1 MLSIRLP
8 ENTQIII
15 NETHIKIIGQYGT
28 FIKKKSKEIKL
39 YSDSKKLYLLDSKH
53 FFYLNLIEILLWGA
67 NKTFF
72 KKLKIIGIGFRATIE
87 DNILVLRLG
96 FSHQIMFKIPND
108 IQIYIPQTNI
118 LLIIGKNKQLVSEVA
133 ASIRSLKLPEPYKG
147 KGIHY
152 FDEIIIQKEGKKN

>member
-39 YSDSKKLYLLDSKH
+39 YCDSKKIYLLDSKYL
-53 FFYLNLIEILLWGA
+53 FYLNLIEILLWGA

-72 KKLKIIGIGFRATIE
+72 KKLKIIGVGFKVSIE
-87 DNILVLRLG
+87 NNSLNLRLG
-96 FSHQIMFKIPND
+96 FSHPIIFKIPKD

-118 LLIIGKNKQLVSEVA
+118 LLIIGKNKQLVSEVTA
-133 ASIRSLKLPEPYKG
+133 TIRSLKLPEPYKG

-152 FDEIIIQKEGKKN
+152 FDEIIFKKEGKKN